1 MDARETNDIGNSLE
15 SPSIDLAQIKRKYIV
30 NSKSTLQNVLTE
42 YGLPQ
47 EDRKKK
53 KVNHCLLNGSLFMLS
68 EILRTICNC
77 FDFDF
82 DLGVFNVHY
91 KHSFSR
97 RNQTSSPM
105 IRG

>member
-1 MDARETNDIGNSLE
+1 MDARETNDIGNSQE

-53 KVNHCLLNGSLFMLS
+53 KVNHCLLIGSLFMSS
-68 EILRTICNC
+68 EIFRTICDC
-77 FDFDF
+77 FEF
-82 DLGVFNVHY
+82 LMYTTNIHLAEETKQAV
-91 KHSFSR
+91 
-97 RNQTSSPM
+97 Q
-105 IRG
+105 